1 MAIMVRDLP
10 SMERPR
16 ERLLCEG
23 AGALSNAELL
33 AVLLRTGT
41 TQQSALGLAE
51 ELLSSFQESGIAGF
65 VGKSPEELAEIKG
78 VGKVKAATILAAV
91 ELGRRTYEQGTAQRA
106 VIRSPEDAALY
117 AMPKLRYERREHFSV
132 MLLNT
137 KNQVLG
143 MPVVSVGSLTASIVH
158 PREVFHEAIS
168 HSAASMILFHN
179 HPSGDP
185 TPSREDLS
193 VTQRLVKVGR
203 IMDVPVV
210 DHIIIGDNR
219 FISMKKEGML

>member
-16 ERLLCEG
+16 ERLLYEG

-51 ELLSSFQESGIAGF
+51 ELLSSFHEAGIAGF

-91 ELGRRTYEQGTAQRA
+91 ELGRRTYEQGTAQRT
-106 VIRSPEDAALY
+106 VIKTPEDAAAY

-132 MLLNT
+132 LLLNT

-143 MPVVSVGSLTASIVH
+143 MHVVSVGSLTASIVH

-185 TPSREDLS
+185 SPSREDLS